1 LQPEQLL
8 ARIRVVLCQTT
19 HPGNI
24 GSTARAMKTMG
35 LRDLVLVRPKRFP
48 DPEADALSSNALDV
62 LGAARVVET
71 LAEALQGTV
80 LAVATVSHAYDLS
93 HGLVTCREAAADAFA
108 TARSGDVALVFG
120 TEASGLTAD
129 EVRLCSVCAWI
140 PGNPDYNS
148 LNLAAAVQIFAY
160 ETRLAAFSGFP
171 APDEVPDLASHDEI
185 ERLHAHLAAVLEEI
199 GFLDP
204 ANPKRLVP
212 RLRRMV
218 ARARLEQVEVQILR
232 GLLTTLQERKL
243 LPRPP
248 SANLLQKT
256 GTKPPNS

>member
-1 LQPEQLL
+1 MQPEQLL
-8 ARIRVVLCQTT
+8 ARIRVVLCQTS

-35 LRDLVLVRPKRFP
+35 LSRLVLVRPKRFP

-62 LGAARVVET
+62 LQGAEVVDT
-71 LAEALQGTV
+71 LDEALAGTV
-80 LAVATVSHAYDLS
+80 LAVATVSHEYDLS
-93 HGLVTCREAAADAFA
+93 HPLLTCRDAVAETVA

-129 EVRLCSVCAWI
+129 EVRQCSVCAWI

-160 ETRLAAFSGFP
+160 ETRLAAFAGFP
-171 APDEVPDLASHDEI
+171 AAQPVPDLASHEEL
-185 ERLHAHLAAVLEEI
+185 ERLHEHLAAVLEEI

-204 ANPKRLVP
+204 NNPKRLVP

-232 GLLTTLQERKL
+232 GLLTTIQERKL
-243 LPRPP
+243 LPRPR
-248 SANLLQKT
+248 SADSVARAGNQR
-256 GTKPPNS
+256 PQ

>member
-1 LQPEQLL
+1 
-8 ARIRVVLCQTT
+8 
-19 HPGNI
+19 
-24 GSTARAMKTMG
+24 MKTMG
-35 LRDLVLVRPKRFP
+35 LRDLVLVQPKRFP

-93 HGLVTCREAAADAFA
+93 HGLVTCREAAADAVA

-129 EVRLCSVCAWI
+129 EVRLCSVCGWI

-218 ARARLEQVEVQILR
+218 ARARLEKVEVQILR

-248 SANLLQKT
+248 SAKLLQKA

>member
-1 LQPEQLL
+1 
-8 ARIRVVLCQTT
+8 
-19 HPGNI
+19 
-24 GSTARAMKTMG
+24 MKTMG

-62 LGAARVVET
+62 LGAARVVGT
-71 LAEALQGTV
+71 LSEALQGTV

-93 HGLVTCREAAADAFA
+93 HVLVTCREAAADAVA

-120 TEASGLTAD
+120 TEASGLTAE

-160 ETRLAAFSGFP
+160 ETRLAAFAGFP
-171 APDEVPDLASHDEI
+171 APKEVPDVASHDEI
-185 ERLHAHLAAVLEEI
+185 ERLHGHLAAVLEEI

-204 ANPKRLVP
+204 ANPKRLIP

-232 GLLTTLQERKL
+232 GLLTTIQERKL
-243 LPRPP
+243 LPRQV
-248 SANLLQKT
+248 SANLLQKA
-256 GTKPPNS
+256 GNQISE

>member
-1 LQPEQLL
+1 LSPEQLL
-8 ARIRVVLCQTT
+8 ARVRVVLCQTS

-35 LRDLVLVRPKRFP
+35 LGRLVLVRPKRFP

-62 LGAARVVET
+62 LAGAEVVET
-71 LAEALQGTV
+71 LTDALAGTV
-80 LAVATVSHAYDLS
+80 LAVATVSHEYDLS
-93 HGLVTCREAAADAFA
+93 HPLMVCRDAAAETVA
-108 TARSGDVALVFG
+108 TARAGDVALVFG
-120 TEASGLTAD
+120 TEASGLTAE
-129 EVRLCSVCAWI
+129 EVRLCSLCAWI

-160 ETRLAAFSGFP
+160 EVRMAAFAGVP
-171 APDEVPDLASHDEI
+171 APQPLPDLATHEEI
-185 ERLHAHLAAVLEEI
+185 ERLHEHLVRVLEVV

-232 GLLTTLQERKL
+232 GLLTMIGERTV
-243 LPRPP
+243 LPRAQG
-248 SANLLQKT
+248 S
-256 GTKPPNS
+256 NSLRESGNQVPE

>member
-1 LQPEQLL
+1 LLPEQLL
-8 ARIRVVLCQTT
+8 ARVRVVLCQTS

-62 LGAARVVET
+62 LEGARVVDT

-80 LAVATVSHAYDLS
+80 LAVATVSHGYDLS
-93 HGLVTCREAAADAFA
+93 HRLLTCRDATADAVA

-160 ETRLAAFSGFP
+160 ETRLAAFAGQATP
-171 APDEVPDLASHDEI
+171 GEVADLASHDEI
-185 ERLHAHLAAVLEEI
+185 ERLHGHLITVLEEI

-204 ANPKRLVP
+204 ANPKRLIP

-232 GLLTTLQERKL
+232 GLLTTIQERKL

-248 SANLLQKT
+248 SANSLQKS
-256 GTKPPNS
+256 GNQSAE